1 MAKSENRRCLAFP
14 LVNTLIPANGEAS
27 GQWARQG
34 SNLRPTTYE
43 EAALTTELR
52 ALEWER
58 TRARGGL
65 AVCVTPL

>member
-1 MAKSENRRCLAFP
+1 MSESRRRLAFA
-14 LVNTLIPANGEAS
+14 LVNERISANDEAS

-43 EAALTTELR
+43 EAALTIELR